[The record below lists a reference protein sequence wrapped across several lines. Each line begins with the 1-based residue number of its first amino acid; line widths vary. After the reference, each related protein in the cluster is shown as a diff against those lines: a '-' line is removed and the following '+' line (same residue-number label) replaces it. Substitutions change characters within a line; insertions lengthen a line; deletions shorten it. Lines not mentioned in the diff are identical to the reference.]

1 MLNSVSQI
9 AWRIV
14 GRDPS
19 GLILRE
25 CVQHMRIGEQIG
37 ARLTPIAFRATS
49 AFGFGV
55 SQRRE
60 HALVT
65 EKALAA

>member
-14 GRDPS
+14 SRDPS

-37 ARLTPIAFRATS
+37 GRLTPSLFVRPPRLGSMCRNVENTP
-49 AFGFGV
+49 
-55 SQRRE
+55 
-60 HALVT
+60 L
-65 EKALAA
+65 

>member
-1 MLNSVSQI
+1 MLNSEGQV

-14 GRDPS
+14 GRHPS

-25 CVQHMRIGEQIG
+25 CVRHMRIGEQIG
-37 ARLTPIAFRATS
+37 GRLTPSLSCDFRV
-49 AFGFGV
+49 GFDV

-65 EKALAA
+65 KKH